1 MTNARYVVAAA
12 VMLGGCFSAA
22 AQNAPEKP
30 PVADKGTT
38 AQGNCIDENDGYV
51 MKGKRPAFVIQLDNK
66 CEQRIVCKVFANVS
80 SAKGNALGHGTI
92 RLAPKSQGAAA
103 KNTWSM
109 PVKMIGGSSQSARE
123 CRAI

>member
-12 VMLGGCFSAA
+12 LLLGGCFSAA

-38 AQGNCIDENDGYV
+38 GQSNCLDENDGYV
-51 MKGKRPAFVIQLDNK
+51 MKGKRPTFVIQLDNK

-92 RLAPKSQGAAA
+92 RLAPKSRGAAA
-103 KNTWSM
+103 KGTWSM
-109 PVKMIGGSSQSARE
+109 PVKMTGGNSQSARE

>member
-1 MTNARYVVAAA
+1 MTNARYVVAA
-12 VMLGGCFSAA
+12 VLMLGGCFSAA

-38 AQGNCIDENDGYV
+38 AQGNCIDENDGYT
-51 MKGKRPAFVIQLDNK
+51 KRGGKPMFVIQLDNK

-92 RLAPKSQGAAA
+92 RLAPKSQGTKA
-103 KNTWSM
+103 KGSWSM
-109 PVKMIGGSSQSARE
+109 PVKMSGGNSQSARE